1 VARQPI
7 LVGVDDSDAARRGLA
22 VAQNLARAIGTQ
34 VQLVHA
40 VKNPWASSPQPQGKH
55 AELLDAVLLQS
66 ARTRVSAAL
75 APVAGADA
83 LERMIVQEGRAPEVL
98 NAVAKEVNAAFIVIG
113 GKRHTML
120 GRWFGSST
128 GHGLART
135 AERPVLVTASSQEPL
150 LRVLAAAD
158 FSRAGESVV
167 DTAQEFAEMLDGQLR
182 VLSVVEPLP
191 VIPEVPTTVDA
202 DEYYRWAEADL
213 AARLWPRATQPHA
226 EKVMRVGQPV
236 ETILRE
242 VTDWAAD
249 MIVVGS
255 HGKNAVERSL
265 LGSVSEGLLNHL
277 PAALLIVP
285 PMRRPGKRISPGE
298 ALAHSS
304 V

>member
-1 VARQPI
+1 MARQPI
-7 LVGVDDSDAARRGLA
+7 LVGVDDSEAARRGFA
-22 VAQNLARAIGTQ
+22 VAQELARTTGAPC
-34 VQLVHA
+34 QLVHA
-40 VKNPWASSPQPQGKH
+40 VKNPWASSPLPQGQQ
-55 AELLDAVLLQS
+55 AEALDAMLLQA

-75 APVAGADA
+75 APVATADA
-83 LERMIVQEGRAPEVL
+83 IGRMIVRAGRAPEVL
-98 NAVAKEVNAAFIVIG
+98 NAVAREVNASLIVIG

-135 AERPVLVTASSQEPL
+135 ADRPVLVTASSQEPL
-150 LRVLAAAD
+150 RRVLAAAD

-167 DTAQEFAEMLDGQLR
+167 DTAQDFARMLSGPLR
-182 VLSVVEPLP
+182 ILSVVEPLP
-191 VIPEVPTTVDA
+191 VVPEVPTTVDA

-213 AARLWPRATQPHA
+213 AARLWPRVTLPQS

-249 MIVVGS
+249 LIVVGS

-285 PMRRPGKRISPGE
+285 PVRRPTKGLTPTD
-298 ALAHSS
+298 ALAHCA

>member
-1 VARQPI
+1 MSRQPI
-7 LVGVDDSDAARRGLA
+7 LVGVDDSEAARRGLA
-22 VAQNLARAIGTQ
+22 VALELARAIGGQ
-34 VQLVHA
+34 CQLVHA
-40 VKNPWASSPQPQGKH
+40 VKNPWSSSPQPQGTH
-55 AELLDAVLLQS
+55 AELLDAALLQA
-66 ARTRVSAAL
+66 ARTRVSNAL
-75 APVAGADA
+75 APIADA
-83 LERMIVQEGRAPEVL
+83 ADLERMIVRAGRAPEVL
-98 NAVAKEVNAAFIVIG
+98 NAVAREVDAAMIVIG
-113 GKRHTML
+113 GKRHSML

-135 AERPVLVTASSQEPL
+135 AERPVLVSAASQEPMR
-150 LRVLAAAD
+150 RVLAAAD
-158 FSRAGESVV
+158 FSHAGEAVV
-167 DTAQEFAEMLDGQLR
+167 DVAQDIAAMLNGVLR

-191 VIPEVPTTVDA
+191 IIPDVPTTVDA

-213 AARLWPRATQPHA
+213 AARLWPRATQPRT

-242 VTDWAAD
+242 ATDWAAD
-249 MIVVGS
+249 VIVVGS

-285 PMRRPGKRISPGE
+285 PIRRPAVRHAP
-298 ALAHSS
+298 AQTLAHCS

>member
-1 VARQPI
+1 MSRQPI
-7 LVGVDDSDAARRGLA
+7 LVGVDDSEAARRGLA
-22 VAQNLARAIGTQ
+22 VAQDLARAIGGEC
-34 VQLVHA
+34 QLVHA
-40 VKNPWASSPQPQGKH
+40 VKNPWASSPQPQGHH
-55 AELLDAVLLQS
+55 AELLDAVLLQA

-75 APVAGADA
+75 APVAGAEA
-83 LERMIVQEGRAPEVL
+83 LASMIVRAGRAPEVL
-98 NAVAKEVNAAFIVIG
+98 NAVATEVDAGMIVIG

-135 AERPVLVTASSQEPL
+135 ADRPVLVTASSQEPL
-150 LRVLAAAD
+150 RRVLAAAD
-158 FSRAGESVV
+158 FSRAGEAVV
-167 DTAQEFAEMLDGQLR
+167 DTAQDFASMLDGQLR

-202 DEYYRWAEADL
+202 DEYYRWAETDL
-213 AARLWPRATQPHA
+213 AARLWPRATQPHS

-242 VTDWAAD
+242 VIDWAAD
-249 MIVVGS
+249 LIVVGS

-285 PMRRPGKRISPGE
+285 PVRRPVRATQRAGAP
-298 ALAHSS
+298 AHCG

>member
-1 VARQPI
+1 
-7 LVGVDDSDAARRGLA
+7 VDDSDAARRGLA
-22 VAQNLARAIGTQ
+22 VAQQVARASGGTL
-34 VQLVHA
+34 QLVHA

-55 AELLDAVLLQS
+55 AELLDAVLLQA
-66 ARTRVSAAL
+66 ARSRVAAAL
-75 APVAGADA
+75 APVAGAEKIA
-83 LERMIVQEGRAPEVL
+83 GMFVRAGRAPEVL
-98 NAVAKEVNAAFIVIG
+98 NAAAKDVNAALIVIG

-135 AERPVLVTASSQEPL
+135 ADRPVLVTAASQEPL
-150 LRVLAAAD
+150 RRVLAAAD
-158 FSRAGESVV
+158 FSRAGELVV
-167 DTAQEFAEMLDGQLR
+167 DSAQEFVEMLDGQLR

-191 VIPEVPTTVDA
+191 VVPEVPTTVDA
-202 DEYYRWAEADL
+202 DEYYRWAETDL
-213 AARLWPRATQPHA
+213 ATRLWPRATQPHA

-249 MIVVGS
+249 VIVVGS
-255 HGKNAVERSL
+255 HGKTAVERSL

-285 PMRRPGKRISPGE
+285 PIRRPGKRIVPAP
-298 ALAHSS
+298 ALAHS
-304 V
+304 VT